1 MTLLSAEV
9 RIFRAANEALSKRYR
24 TKKNRI
30 CQGGALTVEMR
41 KTYYLR
47 RRQKSRL
54 DVTSALRGLFKSRG
68 SRLGDDVVL
77 AGSLVI
83 MRALVKR
90 L

>member
-1 MTLLSAEV
+1 
-9 RIFRAANEALSKRYR
+9 
-24 TKKNRI
+24 
-30 CQGGALTVEMR
+30 MR
-41 KTYYLR
+41 RTYYLR
-47 RRQKSRL
+47 RRQKNRL
-54 DVTSALRGLFKSRG
+54 DATSALRGVFKRRG